1 MKIMKNFELNLETRN
16 VINKTDIVIE
26 SYNKKLIFLIEFT
39 ESEVRSITVFPG
51 RESSMNIAKGA
62 IKFLLDSENFDEFLE
77 EGGDIEDLEYKIKMT
92 FGLGL
97 IHINILPKF
106 SFILS
111 SSKFENEVYNRTSEW
126 IIDEVEDEILAAHLI
141 NEL

>member
-1 MKIMKNFELNLETRN
+1 MRKFELNLETRN
-16 VINKTDIVIE
+16 VINKTNIVIE

-39 ESEVRSITVFPG
+39 ESEVRSITLFPG

-77 EGGDIEDLEYKIKMT
+77 EGGDIEDLGYKIKMT

-97 IHINILPKF
+97 IPINILPKF

-141 NEL
+141 NELQK